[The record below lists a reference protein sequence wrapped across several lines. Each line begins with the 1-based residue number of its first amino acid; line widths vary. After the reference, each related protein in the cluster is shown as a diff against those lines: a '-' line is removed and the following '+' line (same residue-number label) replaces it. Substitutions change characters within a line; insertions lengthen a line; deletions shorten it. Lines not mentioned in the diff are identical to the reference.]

1 MITDA
6 GAGRLMRKR
15 RLRPIEREFDEQTL
29 KERYAEVAEEDRAL
43 AESGLAEYARLLA
56 EADKEE

>member
-6 GAGRLMRKR
+6 ESGRLMRKR
-15 RLRPIEREFDEQTL
+15 RLRPIERDFDEQTL
-29 KERYAEVAEEDRAL
+29 KERYAEVAGEDHAL